1 VEPGSTKLDVC
12 VIIPALDASATIS
25 RAVASALAQAEV
37 REVIVV
43 DDGSRDGTG
52 AAALAADDGSGRLK
66 LIRFEAN
73 RGPAAARN
81 AALDAG
87 SAPFVAILDADDYL
101 LPGRFGGMA
110 GGSWDM
116 LADNILFLP
125 EGGKEGPDTAL
136 LDALP
141 QRRRLLG
148 FDEFVRRNISRRG
161 RPRAELG
168 FLKPV
173 IRRDALV
180 RLGLRY
186 DERLRLGEDFILYA
200 TALARGARFEI
211 SGRCGYV
218 AIERAASLSGRHRT
232 ADLAFLVEAETALSG
247 AISGG
252 PDRRHRRILERHSA
266 SVRRKLDHRL
276 FLDAR
281 HEAGM
286 IRAVARLL
294 PRPRALI
301 GVALDIAGDK
311 IARPAIARPPQRL
324 LFDASDF
331 MA

>member
-1 VEPGSTKLDVC
+1 MEPDLVPLDIC
-12 VIIPALDASATIS
+12 VIIPALNASATIS

-43 DDGSRDGTG
+43 DDGSRDGTR

-81 AALDAG
+81 VALDAG
-87 SAPFVAILDADDYL
+87 TAPFVAILDADDYL
-101 LPGRFGGMA
+101 LPGRFSDMVD
-110 GGSWDM
+110 GSWDM

-125 EGGKEGPDTAL
+125 ENGSASSDTAL
-136 LDALP
+136 FDALP
-141 QRRRLLG
+141 RRRRLLG
-148 FDEFVRRNISRRG
+148 FDEFVARNISRRG

-173 IRRDALV
+173 IRREALV

-200 TALARGARFEI
+200 TALARGALFEI

-218 AIERAASLSGRHRT
+218 AIERAASLSGLHRT
-232 ADLAFLVEAETALSG
+232 DDLAFLVQAETELCGALSG
-247 AISGG
+247 R
-252 PDRRHRRILERHSA
+252 PDRRRTLERHLT
-266 SVRRKLDHRL
+266 SVQRKLDHRL
-276 FLDAR
+276 FLDTR
-281 HEAGM
+281 REAG
-286 IRAVARLL
+286 IGGAVARLL
-294 PRPRALI
+294 SRPRVLS
-301 GVALDIAGDK
+301 GVALDIARDK
-311 IARPAIARPPQRL
+311 TARPAIRRAGQRL

-331 MA
+331 PV